1 MGNVECVRGNGQNVL
16 VAETER
22 RPQVCPD
29 VGERLTLKLTVKG
42 MVWRKLNRVTLGE
55 GGNDFSSSIFKVREF
70 LEYPSGY
77 AAPQL
82 P

>member
-1 MGNVECVRGNGQNVL
+1 MGNVECVLGNAQNVL

-42 MVWRKLNRVTLGE
+42 ML
-55 GGNDFSSSIFKVREF
+55 
-70 LEYPSGY
+70 
-77 AAPQL
+77 
-82 P
+82 